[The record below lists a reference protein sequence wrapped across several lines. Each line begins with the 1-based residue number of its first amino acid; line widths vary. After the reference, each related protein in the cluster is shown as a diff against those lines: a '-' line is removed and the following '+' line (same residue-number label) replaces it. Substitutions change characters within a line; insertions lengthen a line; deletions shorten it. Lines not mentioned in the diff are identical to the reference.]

1 MTESLARVDRYQDG
15 WRAGKPVEDPDKLKR
30 WGFVTARPSEYLVCT
45 RRGQIDRRRSGQGA
59 RVFKWPWESIA
70 IVPTT
75 LQRIEFAADQIT
87 RERVGV
93 TVAGV
98 AVYRIA
104 EPELAFRVLNFT
116 FGEAAN
122 EKLAATLREMFIG
135 ASRRLIAN
143 LTLDECLTRR
153 KEAIGS
159 FLMQEIAPVV
169 GGTGATTDATDRGW
183 GVVLDTIEIQ
193 DVQIQ
198 SQQVFAHLQ
207 APYRAEIAAR
217 AERAEL
223 ERRAEALERK
233 EALARREIEM
243 QEAVA
248 VRKAESEAAVA
259 RRAAQLDRERVLAQI
274 KIAEEQRR
282 AHADAEVLALQ
293 AEAAR
298 AEASHAEEVR
308 TLERSRASRTFTQAT
323 ELDLK
328 RAEAVAALDLRA
340 REVET
345 RAAESELE
353 AAHQRR
359 LAEVELL
366 IGGERTL
373 RELVTRG
380 LPQIASAFQQSFGEI
395 HYTQVG
401 SGEGPGAPIAQA
413 FAQVLAVARSFGL
426 DPAALT
432 RPRQ

>member
-1 MTESLARVDRYQDG
+1 M
-15 WRAGKPVEDPDKLKR
+15 
-30 WGFVTARPSEYLVCT
+30 
-45 RRGQIDRRRSGQGA
+45 RGDVRRSGGRGFA
-59 RVFKWPWESIA
+59 RLNAPQVSVE
-70 IVPTT
+70 
-75 LQRIEFAADQIT
+75 
-87 RERVGV
+87 
-93 TVAGV
+93 
-98 AVYRIA
+98 AV
-104 EPELAFRVLNFT
+104 
-116 FGEAAN
+116 
-122 EKLAATLREMFIG
+122 
-135 ASRRLIAN
+135 
-143 LTLDECLTRR
+143 
-153 KEAIGS
+153 
-159 FLMQEIAPVV
+159 
-169 GGTGATTDATDRGW
+169 
-183 GVVLDTIEIQ
+183 
-193 DVQIQ
+193 Q

-282 AHADAEVLALQ
+282 AHADAEVLALA
-293 AEAAR
+293 AEAA
-298 AEASHAEEVR
+298 
-308 TLERSRASRTFTQAT
+308 RSRASRAFTQAT
-323 ELDLK
+323 ELDLE
-328 RAEAVAALDLRA
+328 RAKALAALELRA

-359 LAEVELL
+359 LAEIEQLV
-366 IGGERTL
+366 GGERTL

-401 SGEGPGAPIAQA
+401 SGDGPGAPIAQA